1 MSDIIP
7 EGILYGNLGV
17 GSGTTNY
24 NDLDN
29 KPQINSVTLQG
40 NKTASELGL
49 VGTSDIPVTSVNG
62 ETGAVVLDGTEIEF
76 SEGVS
81 LNEKIIAVEQEIP
94 VIAYPVTSVNGETGA
109 VVLDGTE
116 INYQAGKTIN
126 QKIDEVEA
134 EIPVV
139 SYPVTSVNSKTG
151 AVVLDGTDIEYSSGV
166 TVNSQID
173 TLMNYIPVYGNT
185 ASGAIATFDTSL
197 ALPLQDCTIEINAVQ
212 ESGTPTPS
220 SPKLISGFTGA
231 NIAVRGKNLIDVT
244 KYTTGILSNG
254 SITSTTSSTI
264 SDKQSGSV
272 TFTTTASWAGITISD
287 YMLVDDSKV
296 TISYAYSGSSTV
308 WLIVEY
314 YDESKTYLSR
324 SAVQATASGTTFI
337 IPSGCVYVRMSFQ
350 MSTVTTATISNI
362 QMEQGSTATTYEAY
376 NGTTYPISWNDEA
389 GTVYG
394 GYFRIVNGFV
404 KLVATHGVID
414 LSTITQGG
422 SAGSAWVWYISL
434 TNAKTVENSKI
445 APINA
450 EKYQSIRYNAIASST
465 NYIALRDNGV
475 LYVNTG
481 STEITPS
488 GLCIFELATPVEYTL
503 TSIPPIYT
511 LQGTNNVFTDT
522 NGNTSVVFACSLK
535 DYIEGQ

>member
-76 SEGVS
+76 STGVS

-134 EIPVV
+134 EIPVI
-139 SYPVTSVNSKTG
+139 SYPVTSVNGETG

-166 TVNSQID
+166 SVNSQID

-197 ALPLQDCTIEINAVQ
+197 ALPLQDCTIEINAIQ
-212 ESGTPTPS
+212 EGTGDPS
-220 SPKLISGFTGA
+220 PSNVRNIVGFTGA
-231 NIAVRGKNLIDVT
+231 KIVNVSDYSTYFKGIYEGSYGFIDLGNVTWSKDTTTRPVDGATVHAFYTVISGVKHVGNTEIGNLILNGFATDTVRNVDYGGYDVVKDKIVGGGDNNSRVWVYDSVYNDYNT
-244 KYTTGILSNG
+244 TEFRTAMSGKYLIYELATPTTPT
-254 SITSTTSSTI
+254 ITTAQFNTLCNSF
-264 SDKQSGSV
+264 DVSGSV
-272 TFTTTASWAGITISD
+272 IPITWQS
-287 YMLVDDSKV
+287 
-296 TISYAYSGSSTV
+296 
-308 WLIVEY
+308 
-314 YDESKTYLSR
+314 
-324 SAVQATASGTTFI
+324 
-337 IPSGCVYVRMSFQ
+337 
-350 MSTVTTATISNI
+350 
-362 QMEQGSTATTYEAY
+362 
-376 NGTTYPISWNDEA
+376 EA
-389 GTVYG
+389 GTVSEG
-394 GYFRIVNGFV
+394 TLDVTTGKLTVVNGSMG
-404 KLVATHGVID
+404 AGEYQ
-414 LSTITQGG
+414 ITP
-422 SAGSAWVWYISL
+422 I
-434 TNAKTVENSKI
+434 
-445 APINA
+445 PIN
-450 EKYQSIRYNAIASST
+450 QIS
-465 NYIALRDNGV
+465 
-475 LYVNTG
+475 
-481 STEITPS
+481 
-488 GLCIFELATPVEYTL
+488 
-503 TSIPPIYT
+503 
-511 LQGTNNVFTDT
+511 GTNNIFCDT
-522 NGNTSVVFACSLK
+522 GNTSVVYACSLK
-535 DYIEGQ
+535 DYIDSQ

>member
-49 VGTSDIPVTSVNG
+49 VGLSDIPVTSVNG

-76 SEGVS
+76 STGVS
-81 LNEKIIAVEQEIP
+81 INEKILAVEQEIP

-134 EIPVV
+134 EIPIV
-139 SYPVTSVNSKTG
+139 SNPVTSVNGETG

-166 TVNSQID
+166 SVNSQID
-173 TLMNYIPVYGNT
+173 TLMQYIPVYGNT

-197 ALPLQDCTIEINAVQ
+197 ALPLQDCTIAINAVQ

-220 SPKLISGFTGA
+220 SPKAISGFTGA
-231 NIAVRGKNLIDVT
+231 NIRVVGSNLWDEDVEEGYINSSGTPTANANSLRSKNFLPCTPNTAYYCYIPEDVIGGLAVCWYDINQTFISRDNQTYNVTSPANARFFKLSLYNYKN
-244 KYTTGILSNG
+244 YYPSYANN
-254 SITSTTSSTI
+254 I
-264 SDKQSGSV
+264 SLNYPATDTAYHAYNANS
-272 TFTTTASWAGITISD
+272 TTTAIT
-287 YMLVDDSKV
+287 
-296 TISYAYSGSSTV
+296 
-308 WLIVEY
+308 W
-314 YDESKTYLSR
+314 
-324 SAVQATASGTTFI
+324 Q
-337 IPSGCVYVRMSFQ
+337 
-350 MSTVTTATISNI
+350 
-362 QMEQGSTATTYEAY
+362 
-376 NGTTYPISWNDEA
+376 DEA

-394 GYFRIVNGFV
+394 GSLDVTSGVLTVTHKKLTLDNTTVFIASGNSAYIVLSDFKNVSDYGIGKSDKYTFDTWGNVSGNVYSTFTIYKNPGWDDGRLAFNRNGETLADFT
-404 KLVATHGVID
+404 A
-414 LSTITQGG
+414 
-422 SAGSAWVWYISL
+422 SL
-434 TNAKTVENSKI
+434 ENN
-445 APINA
+445 PINVI
-450 EKYQSIRYNAIASST
+450 Y
-465 NYIALRDNGV
+465 
-475 LYVNTG
+475 
-481 STEITPS
+481 
-488 GLCIFELATPVEYTL
+488 ELATPVTYQL
-503 TSIPPIYT
+503 TPTQISAIV
-511 LQGTNNVFTDT
+511 GTNNVFTDT
-522 NGNTSVVFACSLK
+522 NGNTSVMYACSLK

>member
-40 NKTASELGL
+40 NKTASDLGL

-76 SEGVS
+76 STGVS
-81 LNEKIIAVEQEIP
+81 INEKILAVEQEIP

-151 AVVLDGTDIEYSSGV
+151 VVVLDGTDIEYSSGV
-166 TVNSQID
+166 SVNSQID

-197 ALPLQDCTIEINAVQ
+197 ALPLQDCTIAINAVQ

-231 NIAVRGKNLIDVT
+231 NVVSVSDYASYFKGVYDGTYGFVDLSTLTWSSVSRTGFDLWT
-244 KYTTGILSNG
+244 TTGLSSLAKAPTSNSNPFNG
-254 SITSTTSSTI
+254 ISSEY
-264 SDKQSGSV
+264 
-272 TFTTTASWAGITISD
+272 TISD
-287 YMLVDDSKV
+287 YNTVNGTNTPNAIALRINGTMYLNN
-296 TISYAYSGSSTV
+296 GSSVTP
-308 WLIVEY
+308 
-314 YDESKTYLSR
+314 
-324 SAVQATASGTTFI
+324 
-337 IPSGCVYVRMSFQ
+337 PSGYLIYELATPTTPSI
-350 MSTVTTATISNI
+350 TTAQFNTLKTAFNI
-362 QMEQGSTATTYEAY
+362 GGSVVNVTWQT
-376 NGTTYPISWNDEA
+376 EA
-389 GTVYG
+389 GTIYG
-394 GYFRIVNGFV
+394 GSLDVTTGVLTVNNYAVDMGA
-404 KLVATHGVID
+404 LTYTSPTTGV
-414 LSTITQGG
+414 LQVT
-422 SAGSAWVWYISL
+422 
-434 TNAKTVENSKI
+434 KTVIQTVTGYEPK
-445 APINA
+445 
-450 EKYQSIRYNAIASST
+450 RT
-465 NYIALRDNGV
+465 NTSFCAC
-475 LYVNTG
+475 
-481 STEITPS
+481 E
-488 GLCIFELATPVEYTL
+488 IFELANNTNDFRFYSNEDPNDAPTTFNGYKIVYELATPIIYQL
-503 TSIPPIYT
+503 TPTQINAIVAGGAKT
-511 LQGTNNVFTDT
+511 TNNVFTDT
-522 NGNTSVVFACSLK
+522 NGDTSVVYACSLK